1 MEQARKGRVDAI
13 DTYVGRKLK
22 DRRVLLGLNQNELG
36 EAVDVSIQ
44 QIQKYESAKNRISCG
59 KLYNFAKLLRVPIE
73 YFFEGIQS
81 SVDDNRSESTNFA
94 EDQQEFIQDKEQIP
108 DKELVNLIK
117 AYSKIHNE
125 AKRKSVFDLVKALST
140 IVD

>member
-1 MEQARKGRVDAI
+1 MDQVKKGRVDAI
-13 DTYVGRKLK
+13 DTYVGRKLR

-36 EAVDVSIQ
+36 EAVNVSIQ

-81 SVDDNRSESTNFA
+81 LVESNQTANPIFA
-94 EDQQEFIQDKEQIP
+94 EDQQEFIQDKPQIS

-117 AYSKIHNE
+117 AYSKINNE
-125 AKRKSVFDLVKALST
+125 AKRRSVFDLVKALST